1 VNPGGKDVILHSFTG
16 GAEGGG
22 PYSGVI
28 RDAAGNFYGATN
40 YGGDLSCNYNNGN
53 GCGTVYKIAA
63 VAP

>member
-1 VNPGGKDVILHSFTG
+1 
-16 GAEGGG
+16 
-22 PYSGVI
+22 VI